1 MTTQTKIDLSKI
13 PLTKKRAVEA
23 VNAGQ
28 VLLELP
34 EDQRVKSFA
43 TVQDATSA
51 VQAMQVSLRE
61 KFGHAELFQDD
72 EGGKLTW
79 ITDAAQ
85 EPEQRAPEQSAAA
98 SGEKKTAVGKT
109 NIDMSQPLHI
119 LKDNPK
125 RPESKAHK
133 IFACYEGTPTGD
145 EFVKKVEALGYSR
158 GDALAN
164 IHYDLGRGYIR
175 IGAETAPQERAA
187 AEATGATESDSASEA
202 GAQQQDAA

>member
-43 TVQDATSA
+43 TVQNATDAA
-51 VQAMQVSLRE
+51 QAMQASLRE

-72 EGGKLTW
+72 EGGALTW

-85 EPEQRAPEQSAAA
+85 EPEQRAPEQPAAA
-98 SGEKKTAVGKT
+98 SGEKKVAVGKT
-109 NIDMSQPLHI
+109 NIDMSQPLHV
-119 LKDNPK
+119 LRDNPK

-164 IHYDLGRGYIR
+164 IHYDLGKGFIR
-175 IGAETAPQERAA
+175 IGAETTPANGEGATIDEKADPTETQHAAA
-187 AEATGATESDSASEA
+187 AE
-202 GAQQQDAA
+202 